1 MPVSALGIWQKSILG
16 IYIIYGNQ
24 GNVSLSLP
32 AVRNSG

>member
-1 MPVSALGIWQKSILG
+1 MSVLDL
-16 IYIIYGNQ
+16 YITYGNP